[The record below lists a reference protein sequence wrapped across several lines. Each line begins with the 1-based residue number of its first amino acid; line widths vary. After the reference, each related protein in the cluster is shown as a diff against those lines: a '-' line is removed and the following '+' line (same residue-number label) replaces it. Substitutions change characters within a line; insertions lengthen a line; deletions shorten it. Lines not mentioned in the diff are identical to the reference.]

1 MVWLATVVLVLILQS
16 THTLSSSTTDHE
28 AEAKAARPA
37 GPPLLSATSP
47 LIEDEEYLH
56 TLPCKA
62 MHTDHDDSD
71 QGLDASCLSPSLSH
85 CKRRVVDGLFT
96 TEDISTLRQIAEK
109 GMSTRENV
117 GGPTILDIN
126 TGFIRD
132 SLGLDNLFALPNDLF
147 SVEDFR
153 HYASIIQ
160 ALKDAVMQT
169 FDLSSLYFTAP
180 TFITRLDATKDWE
193 AREIH
198 DEYWHAHADH
208 NNTAHYH
215 YSGLLYMSTYGED
228 FTGGRLLFYDPDK
241 YLQYGED
248 PNVKEEELV
257 DLIVEPRRGRVIIF
271 SSGHENVHRVEK
283 VLSGQRHVLSF
294 WFTCNPQKEFQIFLD
309 GHAHVT
315 FSKKIK
321 QAIIAKQSKGKK

>member
-1 MVWLATVVLVLILQS
+1 MKLLSVVWLATIVLVVLVLQS
-16 THTLSSSTTDHE
+16 TLSLSLSLSSSTTSDHE
-28 AEAKAARPA
+28 EETERETARPQ
-37 GPPLLSATSP
+37 PPLLSATSP
-47 LIEDEEYLH
+47 LIEQYLH
-56 TLPCKA
+56 SLPCKA
-62 MHTDHDDSD
+62 MEIDHDD

-160 ALKDAVMQT
+160 TLKDAVMQT

-309 GHAHVT
+309 AQLVV
-315 FSKKIK
+315 
-321 QAIIAKQSKGKK
+321 